1 MLGAG
6 AVVRWCLSFTVENR
20 SGCWRQEKQARDVR
34 WPRSVC
40 RGEGGAAGQ
49 RHLRAGVSG
58 VVCVVMEPE
67 EGGGGHR

>member
-1 MLGAG
+1 MARLG
-6 AVVRWCLSFTVENR
+6 CLSFSVENR
-20 SGCWRQEKQARDVR
+20 SACWRQEKQAFALQTRDVR

-49 RHLRAGVSG
+49 RDLRVGVSG

-67 EGGGGHR
+67 EGGVGHR